1 MQDAS
6 RAAPSHEAPQHVP
19 PSQALKVLRR
29 RKWLILAVVLGLC
42 APAGFYIAGLQKY
55 FDSEASVLV
64 DTRKSSFSDL
74 QATTSSV
81 AADSVTL
88 RTQSDIIRSPAIA
101 GLVVDRLDL
110 VREFAPIL
118 DAKPSLIQQ
127 ARGYLQSLLSTQEP
141 SVPMTPAE
149 RRQVTIGLLL
159 GRLTVLNDGRSY
171 VITLRIRTGDPEL
184 SARIANAYAD
194 IYINSSLQRKTAAIT
209 RGSALLDTQIAPLR
223 EQVRDAENAVEGF
236 RKKNGLVLNRT
247 DSQVGQGGTVVNQQL
262 TQVNAQLT
270 VATGDLAQKE
280 ASLRAVQ
287 AALRSGSGLYALPEV
302 VSSSLIQRLREQEST
317 FSTREASLAQTALPG
332 NPSVRS
338 AQAALADVRRRID
351 TEISKIVSSLTNE
364 VNAAKAR
371 QEALQRT
378 LVQLQ
383 AQVTDQSQANV
394 TLRQLESEADARR
407 TVYRDYLARYEQA
420 SNQTALQ
427 EPEASLVSAAQVPL
441 GPTGPPRL
449 QYAALAV
456 IVALVAGALL
466 ALVVERLLGGGIRS
480 AEQLEEETGLFPLGF
495 VPSVPAARRGLMT
508 GRDSIYTEAVNLVRS
523 MLQHGDAFV
532 RARVVLVTSASPQEG
547 KTFFSTS
554 LAASVGRSGRKALL
568 IDCDLRR
575 PAVAA
580 LLQLHDPAPPQ
591 MANGAQGNAAASRTE
606 LRLNVLPGLDVLTFR
621 PDSTG
626 RLGLVSADEMRALL
640 EERRKHYD
648 MIVLDSPPVLAFAD
662 APALAPAADGVV
674 VVVRWG
680 QTSVASVL
688 STLRM
693 LRLYGVHVLGG
704 VLTQV
709 PTRDLARSEG
719 ANAAIYRNYDQYF
732 R

>member
-1 MQDAS
+1 MQDTS
-6 RAAPSHEAPQHVP
+6 RVAPSQEAPQHVP
-19 PSQALKVLRR
+19 PSRAFKALRR
-29 RKWLILAVVLGLC
+29 RKWLILAVVLSLC

-64 DTRKSSFSDL
+64 DTRKSAFSDL

-88 RTQSDIIRSPAIA
+88 RTQSDIIRSPSLA

-118 DAKPSLIQQ
+118 DAKPSLVQQ
-127 ARGYLQSLLSTQEP
+127 TRSYLQSFLSKQEP
-141 SVPMTPAE
+141 PVSMTPAE

-159 GRLTVLNDGRSY
+159 NRLIVQNDGRSY
-171 VITLRIRTGDPEL
+171 VITLRVRTADPDL
-184 SARIANAYAD
+184 SAKIANAYAD
-194 IYINSSLQRKTAAIT
+194 AYIGSSLQRKTAAIT
-209 RGSALLDTQIAPLR
+209 RGSALLDAQIAPLR
-223 EQVRDAENAVEGF
+223 DQVRAAETAVENF

-262 TQVNAQLT
+262 TQVNGQLT
-270 VATGDLAQKE
+270 VAAGDLGQKE

-302 VSSSLIQRLREQEST
+302 VSSPLIQRLREQEST
-317 FSTREASLAQTALPG
+317 FSGREASLSQTALPG

-351 TEISKIVSSLTNE
+351 AEIAKIVSSLSNE
-364 VNAAKAR
+364 VNAARAR
-371 QEALQRT
+371 QDALQGR
-378 LVQLQ
+378 LAQLQ

-394 TLRQLESEADARR
+394 TLRQLESEAEAGRA
-407 TVYRDYLARYEQA
+407 VYRDYLARYEQA

-427 EPEASLVSAAQVPL
+427 EPEASLVSAAQAPL
-441 GPTGPPRL
+441 GPTGPPRV
-449 QYAALAV
+449 QYAALAA
-456 IVALVAGALL
+456 ITSLVAGMLL
-466 ALVVERLLGGGIRS
+466 ALAVERFRSGGLRT
-480 AEQLEEETGLFPLGF
+480 AESLEQETGLFPLGF
-495 VPSVPAARRGLMT
+495 VPSVPAAHRALMT

-532 RARVVLVTSASPQEG
+532 RARVVLVTSSSPQEG
-547 KTFFSTS
+547 KTFFSVS
-554 LAASVGRSGRKALL
+554 LAASVGRSGRRALL

-580 LLQLHDPAPPQ
+580 LLQLRGPAPSQ
-591 MANGAQGNAAASRTE
+591 AQVGAAASRTE
-606 LRLNVLPGLDVLTFR
+606 LRPNVLPGLDVLTFM
-621 PDSTG
+621 PDSDG
-626 RLGLVSADEMRALL
+626 RLALVSADEMRTLL
-640 EERRKHYD
+640 EELRKHYD
-648 MIVLDSPPVLAFAD
+648 MIVLDTPPVLAFAD
-662 APALAPAADGVV
+662 APALAPAADGVI

-688 STLRM
+688 SALRV

-709 PTRDLARSEG
+709 PTRDLARSDG